1 MRWSGAPA
9 LEWHG
14 KIGFMKRLTSVLM
27 HAILLAIVCA
37 IAAYWAVKVMTPQ
50 PSAAPPPLAAP
61 PPREPD
67 AMLAARMFGLV
78 QAPQAQ
84 VATNVQVAGVFAA
97 GKDSSAVLVVDG
109 KPARVYL
116 VGQEV
121 APGTKLAEVTADTVV
136 LASDGGRQE
145 VRLPARPVAALAAGN
160 APPPRAYVLEGK
172 TLSAPP
178 NTPPGALPRPAVP
191 QDLNQ
196 PGLPLP
202 GQPGV
207 PVPPPPGQQVT
218 Q

>member
-1 MRWSGAPA
+1 
-9 LEWHG
+9 
-14 KIGFMKRLTSVLM
+14 MKRFTTVLM

-78 QAPQAQ
+78 QAPQAR

-97 GKDSSAVLVVDG
+97 GRDSSAVLVVDG

-121 APGTKLAEVTADTVV
+121 VPGTRLAEVTAETVV
-136 LASDGGRQE
+136 LAGDGGRQE
-145 VRLPARPVAALAAGN
+145 VRLPARPVAPLAAGG
-160 APPPRAYVLEGK
+160 APPPRAYSLEGN
-172 TLSAPP
+172 TLSVPPGGAAAPP
-178 NTPPGALPRPAVP
+178 PLSPPGALPRPAVP

-196 PGLPLP
+196 PGLPPP

-207 PVPPPPGQQVT
+207 PVPPPPGQQAT

>member
-1 MRWSGAPA
+1 
-9 LEWHG
+9 
-14 KIGFMKRLTSVLM
+14 MKRLTTVLM

-78 QAPQAQ
+78 QAPQAR

-121 APGTKLAEVTADTVV
+121 APGTKLAEVTSDTVV

-145 VRLPARPVAALAAGN
+145 VRLPARPVAPLAAGG
-160 APPPRAYVLEGK
+160 APPPRAYVLEGNS
-172 TLSAPP
+172 LSTPP
-178 NTPPGALPRPAVP
+178 GGAAAMPVPPHTPPGALPRAPP
-191 QDLNQ
+191 PSDHGQ
-196 PGLPLP
+196 PGQPLP
-202 GQPGV
+202 GQPAV
-207 PVPPPPGQQVT
+207 PVPPPGQQVT